1 MTKIKLCGLRRIE
14 DIETVNLLQP
24 DYIGFVFAPKSKRYI
39 TPDEATQLKKM
50 LNGNT
55 TELIK
60 AVGVFVDEDVE
71 KVAELLNT
79 GVIDLAQLH
88 GNEDE
93 DYINELR
100 RLMTIPVTEENCRNF
115 CHPESIC
122 QSIVIPNECEGSL
135 QTINYTDEQDKTKTF
150 IDKSCIIK
158 AFKIKTKEDMEKA
171 KSSTADYILLDA
183 GAGDGMRFNWDL
195 LQGFDRPYFLAGG
208 LDPENVKEAITKLH
222 PYGVD
227 VSSGIETD
235 GYKDP
240 EKMREFVHNVRD

>member
-14 DIETVNLLQP
+14 DIETVNLLKP

-39 TPDEATQLKKM
+39 IPIEAAKLKKL
-50 LNGNT
+50 LNTDNSK
-55 TELIK
+55 LIR
-60 AVGVFVDEDVE
+60 AVGVFVDEDVK

-79 GVIDLAQLH
+79 GVIDIAQLH

-93 DYINELR
+93 EYISRLR
-100 RLMTIPVTEENCRNF
+100 NCLDVRVLSPQN
-115 CHPESIC
+115 
-122 QSIVIPNECEGSL
+122 NDA
-135 QTINYTDEQDKTKTF
+135 INQINLKITNALETSNTD
-150 IDKSCIIK
+150 SGRIIK
-158 AFKIKTKEDMEKA
+158 AFKIKTKEDLKKA

-240 EKMREFVHNVRD
+240 IKMEKFVSDIKNVDNKR

>member
-14 DIETVNLLQP
+14 DIETVNLLLP

-39 TPDEATQLKKM
+39 TPDEAAKLKKL

-55 TELIK
+55 TKLIK

-79 GVIDLAQLH
+79 GVIDIAQLH

-93 DYINELR
+93 NYIRELR
-100 RLMTIPVTEENCRNF
+100 RLITKKT
-115 CHPESIC
+115 S
-122 QSIVIPNECEGSL
+122 
-135 QTINYTDEQDKTKTF
+135 DEQKDAS
-150 IDKSCIIK
+150 IDNPGKNKDNKYEGCIIK
-158 AFKIKTKEDMEKA
+158 AFKIKTKEDLEKA
-171 KSSTADYILLDA
+171 KTSTADYILLDA

-240 EKMREFVHNVRD
+240 EKMREFVHNVRI

>member
-14 DIETVNLLQP
+14 DIETVNILKP
-24 DYIGFVFAPKSKRYI
+24 DYIGFVFAPESKRYI
-39 TPDEATQLKKM
+39 TPDEAAKLKKK
-50 LNGNT
+50 LNENT
-55 TELIK
+55 LSIKNQTGITDDKSNTNINSNTHKLIK

-79 GVIDLAQLH
+79 RVIDIAQLH

-93 DYINELR
+93 NYIRELR
-100 RLMTIPVTEENCRNF
+100 RLITKKN
-115 CHPESIC
+115 S
-122 QSIVIPNECEGSL
+122 
-135 QTINYTDEQDKTKTF
+135 DEQKDAS
-150 IDKSCIIK
+150 IDNPGKNKDNKYEGCIIK
-158 AFKIKTKEDMEKA
+158 AFKIKTKEDLEKA
-171 KSSTADYILLDA
+171 KSSIADYILLDA

-195 LQGFDRPYFLAGG
+195 LQGFVRPYFLAGG
-208 LDPENVKEAITKLH
+208 LDSENVKEAITKLH

-240 EKMREFVHNVRD
+240 VKMQKFVYNVRN